1 MNLKT
6 TFLLIAILTGYNQL
20 SAQRIIQRR
29 PAAEQATRK
38 RDAGSP
44 IDSVRLIFPGA
55 QKIEKINSCWNAAKD
70 QKGNTLGYV
79 LNSIEYGKENKG
91 FGDDVPTWV
100 ILDKK
105 GVIRKVCIIN
115 SYETRSYQR
124 LVHRKKFYNQW
135 LGLNL
140 QSAGN
145 KDIDIVTGATLTST
159 AVKNNMKL
167 IIDQAIKTKPAGL

>member
-1 MNLKT
+1 MKFKITLM
-6 TFLLIAILTGYNQL
+6 LIIILCGYNQL

-29 PAAEQATRK
+29 PAAEQAKRK
-38 RDAGSP
+38 RDAGTP
-44 IDSVRLIFPGA
+44 IDSVRLLFPAA
-55 QKIEKINSCWNAAKD
+55 QTIEKINTCWNAAKD

-105 GVIRKVCIIN
+105 GIIQKVCIIN

-135 LGLNL
+135 VGKSL
-140 QSAGN
+140 QEAKN
-145 KDIDIVTGATLTST
+145 KEVDIVTGATLTST
-159 AVKNNMKL
+159 AIKNNMKL
-167 IIDQAIKTKPAGL
+167 IIDQAIKNKPSGI